1 MIISFTG
8 LGSESTVVFW
18 FKSIESMVD
27 RIVEIN
33 DRSESSNCV
42 LIAFTNSPCTRVFR
56 VQAGYHIGIFVDVK
70 LKKSKFVL

>member
-18 FKSIESMVD
+18 FKSIESMVN

-33 DRSESSNCV
+33 DRSKSSNSV
-42 LIAFTNSPCTRVFR
+42 LIAFTNSPCTRAFR

-70 LKKSKFVL
+70 LKKFKLFI